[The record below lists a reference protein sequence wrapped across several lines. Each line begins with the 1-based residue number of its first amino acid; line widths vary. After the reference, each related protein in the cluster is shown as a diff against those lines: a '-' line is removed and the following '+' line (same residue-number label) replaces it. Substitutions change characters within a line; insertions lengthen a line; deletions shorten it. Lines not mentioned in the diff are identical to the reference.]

1 MSQVNQLNGSILQI
15 ILTNPIREGVGK
27 LSGNPYRMQD
37 CECII
42 LNDDGTPREVGVL
55 MLGKELVGNVT
66 PGTYLGQFALRA
78 NKSEKGQRRIEAVI
92 TGLTPYAFKGTP
104 AKATGGTQ

>member
-1 MSQVNQLNGSILQI
+1 MNVNGSILQI

-27 LSGNPYRMQD
+27 QSGNPYRMQD

-42 LNDDGTPREVGVL
+42 LNEDGTPREVGVL

-66 PGTYLGQFALRA
+66 RGTYLGQFALRA

-92 TGLTPYAFKGTP
+92 TGLQPYAVKGSVTKP
-104 AKATGGTQ
+104 AGSAQ

>member
-1 MSQVNQLNGSILQI
+1 MNGSILQI
-15 ILTNPIREGVGK
+15 ILVNPLREGVGK

-55 MLGKELVGNVT
+55 MLGKELVGNVV

-92 TGLTPYAFKGTP
+92 TGLQPYTVKGAKSP
-104 AKATGGTQ
+104 AGAQ